1 MKRILLLSVC
11 SLSVLFLGNCHG
23 DINSVEVIIDNGGE
37 FPSFLVGTW
46 KANNGGWEIVF
57 EKDGTI
63 SSAVISLGLVR
74 MIPGQTTTI
83 PMKLGGKGVF
93 QPGIWTVQYLQE
105 QRELIVEIVID
116 NFHTELGD
124 DTVQGRTRDF
134 FIGPVSQDGTLWW
147 VERYTFPEY
156 IVDTEIYH
164 NYKLPFDPN
173 ENPWESLIFEK
184 ITE

>member
-1 MKRILLLSVC
+1 MLLLVDC
-11 SLSVLFLGNCHG
+11 QEHKN
-23 DINSVEVIIDNGGE
+23 NVEVIIQGCE
-37 FPSFLVGTW
+37 QFPNFLVGTW
-46 KANNGGWEIVF
+46 KANNGSWEIVF
-57 EKDGTI
+57 EPDGII

-74 MIPGQTTTI
+74 IKPGQVTTI

-93 QPGIWTVQYLQE
+93 KPGIWTVQYSQK

-116 NFHTELGD
+116 SFRAELGD
-124 DTVQGRTRDF
+124 DIVQGTTRDF
-134 FIGPVSQDGTLWW
+134 LIGPVSNDGTLWW

-156 IVDTEIYH
+156 IVDTETYH

-184 ITE
+184 ITK

>member
-1 MKRILLLSVC
+1 MKRILFLVC
-11 SLSVLFLGNCHG
+11 ISLILFLGNCQEHK
-23 DINSVEVIIDNGGE
+23 NNVEVIIQDGIK
-37 FPSFLVGTW
+37 FPNFLVGTW
-46 KANNGGWEIVF
+46 KADKGGWEIVF
-57 EKDGTI
+57 EPDGKI

-74 MIPGQTTTI
+74 IKPGQITTI
-83 PMKLGGKGVF
+83 PMKPGGKGVF
-93 QPGIWTVQYLQE
+93 KPGKWTVQYLQK

-116 NFHTELGD
+116 SFRAELGD
-124 DTVQGRTRDF
+124 DIVQGSTRDF
-134 FIGPVSQDGTLWW
+134 FIGPVSQDGNLWW

-156 IVDTEIYH
+156 IADTESYH